1 MRVCCVVQARCN
13 STRLPGK
20 VLLPLGGKP
29 VIEHVLRAV
38 LAASLVNDV
47 ILATTVNEADEPLA
61 RIAKKLGVRL
71 FRGSEQDV
79 LGRFVAALAQDDA
92 GAVVRITAD
101 DPLLDPR
108 VIDKVIQSYLEG
120 QVDYASNILQR
131 SWPRGMDT
139 EVICRE
145 ALERSN
151 RDANLEEHREH
162 VTIFVRTHADLFRLR
177 NVTAPKDEVWPELR
191 LCIDTREDYEMM
203 QQIFLA
209 FPFETQRPNINE
221 IIRWLRAHAEVATI
235 NAGIVQKSV
244 FGRQF

>member
-1 MRVCCVVQARCN
+1 MRVCCVIQARCN

-29 VIEHVLRAV
+29 VIEHVLGAV
-38 LAASLVNDV
+38 LSASLVDDV
-47 ILATTVNEADEPLA
+47 ILATTVNEADGPLA
-61 RIAKKLGVRL
+61 CIAQKLGVRL

-79 LGRFVAALAQDDA
+79 LGRFIAALAQDDA
-92 GAVVRITAD
+92 EAVVRITAD

-108 VIDKVIQSYLEG
+108 VIDKVIKSYLES

-139 EVICRE
+139 EVISRE

-151 RDANLEEHREH
+151 REAILREHREH
-162 VTIFVRTHADLFRLR
+162 VTIYVRTHADLFRQC
-177 NVTAPKDEVWPELR
+177 NVMAPKDEVWPELR
-191 LCIDTREDYEMM
+191 LCIDTREDYEMI
-203 QQIFLA
+203 QQIFMAL
-209 FPFETQRPNINE
+209 PFETQRPNINE
-221 IIRWLRAHAEVATI
+221 IIRWLRAHTEIANI